1 MKKYFKKNYLSSA
14 CLTIV
19 LLLSSI
25 VAMSLLSFSVK
36 RYTDEF
42 WDQLG
47 MSRQSGDESIRESF
61 LQGYIYNY
69 AAKSA
74 KNIATG
80 NRAAVTRDLLTYTKQ
95 YVSSDAFKK
104 EYEKK
109 RFAGKPSEPQKK
121 VARTREEI
129 RKEIIDETK
138 KAIAE
143 LEKNMPAFT
152 ADVKKTMNEVLV
164 TQKQQ
169 LKDYQDPNSQ
179 IIEIM
184 AEGENMAFE
193 NEWTNYQ
200 QNLKKWE
207 DENPVSPAAFIKKRL
222 QQYLDVVVTV
232 DFTAALK
239 DAGGKK
245 KFVNDTYE
253 RKSNDWKKVYRGG
266 KEVNDVAKAFASA
279 WIKEL

>member
-1 MKKYFKKNYLSSA
+1 MKKYFSKNNLSSA
-14 CLTIV
+14 GLAAM
-19 LLLSSI
+19 LLFSSI
-25 VAMSLLSFSVK
+25 VALSLLSFSVK

-47 MSRQSGDESIRESF
+47 LSRQSGEESIRESF
-61 LQGYIYNY
+61 LQGYIYHY
-69 AAKSA
+69 GARSA
-74 KNIATG
+74 KNIAVG
-80 NRAAVTRDLLTYTKQ
+80 NRAAVTRDLLAYTRQ
-95 YVSSDAFKK
+95 YISSDKFKK

-109 RFAGKPSEPQKK
+109 RMAGKPAEPLKK

-129 RKEIIDETK
+129 RKEMIDETK
-138 KAIAE
+138 KAIDN
-143 LEKNMPAFT
+143 LEKNMATFT

-169 LKDYQDPNSQ
+169 LKDYQDPNNQ
-179 IIEIM
+179 IIEMM
-184 AEGENMAFE
+184 AEGEKIAVE
-193 NEWTNYQ
+193 NEWKNYE

-207 DENPVSPAAFIKKRL
+207 DDNPVNAAVFIKRRL
-222 QQYLDVVVTV
+222 QQYLDIVNTV

-245 KFVNDTYE
+245 KFVNDSYE
-253 RKSNDWKKVYRGG
+253 RKSNDWKKVYRAG
-266 KEVNDVAKAFASA
+266 KEVNDVAKAFAAA

>member
-1 MKKYFKKNYLSSA
+1 MKKYFRKNYLSSA
-14 CLTIV
+14 SLAAV

-25 VAMSLLSFSVK
+25 IANILLSFSVK
-36 RYTDEF
+36 KYANEF

-69 AAKSA
+69 GATSA
-74 KNIATG
+74 KNIAAG

-95 YVSSDAFKK
+95 YISSDAFKK

-109 RFAGKPSEPQKK
+109 RLAGKPWEPQKK
-121 VARTREEI
+121 VVRNREEI
-129 RKEIIDETK
+129 RKEMIDETK

-143 LEKNMPAFT
+143 LEKNMPSFT
-152 ADVKKTMNEVLV
+152 ADVRKTMNEVLV

-179 IIEIM
+179 MIEIM
-184 AEGENMAFE
+184 AEGEKMAFE
-193 NEWTNYQ
+193 NEWKNYQ

-207 DENPVSPAAFIKKRL
+207 DENPVNPAVFIKRRL
-222 QQYLDVVVTV
+222 QQYLDIVNTV
-232 DFTAALK
+232 DFTAVLK

-245 KFVNDTYE
+245 KFVNDSYE
-253 RKSNDWKKVYRGG
+253 RKSNDWKKVFRAGM
-266 KEVNDVAKAFASA
+266 EVNDVAKSFAAA

>member
-1 MKKYFKKNYLSSA
+1 MKKYFRKNHLSSA
-14 CLTIV
+14 ALTAV

-25 VAMSLLSFSVK
+25 VVNILLSFSVK
-36 RYTDEF
+36 KYADEF

-69 AAKSA
+69 GAKSA

-95 YVSSDAFKK
+95 YISSDAFKK

-109 RFAGKPSEPQKK
+109 RLAGKPWEPQKK
-121 VARTREEI
+121 VVRNREEI
-129 RKEIIDETK
+129 RKEMIDETK

-143 LEKNMPAFT
+143 LEKNMPSFT
-152 ADVKKTMNEVLV
+152 PDVKKTMNEVLV

-179 IIEIM
+179 MIEIM
-184 AEGENMAFE
+184 AEGEKMAFE
-193 NEWTNYQ
+193 NEWKNYQ
-200 QNLKKWE
+200 LNLKKWE
-207 DENPVSPAAFIKKRL
+207 DENPVNPAAFIKRRL
-222 QQYLDVVVTV
+222 QQYLDIVNTV

-245 KFVNDTYE
+245 KFVNDSYE
-253 RKSNDWKKVYRGG
+253 RKSYDWKKVFRAGR
-266 KEVNDVAKAFASA
+266 EVNDVAKSFAAA

>member
-1 MKKYFKKNYLSSA
+1 MKKYFRKNYLSSA
-14 CLTIV
+14 SLAAV

-25 VAMSLLSFSVK
+25 IANILLSFSVK
-36 RYTDEF
+36 KYADEF

-69 AAKSA
+69 GATSA
-74 KNIATG
+74 KNIAAG

-95 YVSSDAFKK
+95 YISSDAFKK

-109 RFAGKPSEPQKK
+109 RLAGKPWEPQKK
-121 VARTREEI
+121 VVRNREEI
-129 RKEIIDETK
+129 RKEMIDETK

-143 LEKNMPAFT
+143 LEKNMPSFT
-152 ADVKKTMNEVLV
+152 PDVKKTMNEVLV

-179 IIEIM
+179 MIEIM
-184 AEGENMAFE
+184 AEGEKMAFE
-193 NEWTNYQ
+193 NEWKNYQ
-200 QNLKKWE
+200 LNLKKWE
-207 DENPVSPAAFIKKRL
+207 DENPVNPAVFIKRRL
-222 QQYLDVVVTV
+222 QQYLDIVNTV

-239 DAGGKK
+239 DASGKK
-245 KFVNDTYE
+245 KFVNDSYE
-253 RKSNDWKKVYRGG
+253 RKSNDWKKVFRAGR
-266 KEVNDVAKAFASA
+266 EVNDVAKSFAAA

>member
-1 MKKYFKKNYLSSA
+1 MKKYFRKNYLSSA
-14 CLTIV
+14 SLAAV
-19 LLLSSI
+19 LLLSTI
-25 VAMSLLSFSVK
+25 VANILLSFSVK
-36 RYTDEF
+36 KYADEF

-47 MSRQSGDESIRESF
+47 MSRQSCDESIRESF

-69 AAKSA
+69 GAKSA
-74 KNIATG
+74 KNIIAG

-95 YVSSDAFKK
+95 YISSDAFKK

-109 RFAGKPSEPQKK
+109 RLAGKPWEPQKK
-121 VARTREEI
+121 VVRNREEI
-129 RKEIIDETK
+129 RKEMIDETK

-143 LEKNMPAFT
+143 LEKNMPSFT
-152 ADVKKTMNEVLV
+152 PDVKKTMNEVLV

-179 IIEIM
+179 MIEIM
-184 AEGENMAFE
+184 AEGEKMAFE
-193 NEWTNYQ
+193 NEWKNYQ

-207 DENPVSPAAFIKKRL
+207 DENPVNPAVFIKRRL
-222 QQYLDVVVTV
+222 QQYLDIVNTV
-232 DFTAALK
+232 DFTAVLK

-245 KFVNDTYE
+245 KFVNDSYE
-253 RKSNDWKKVYRGG
+253 RKSNDWKKVFRAGR
-266 KEVNDVAKAFASA
+266 EVNDVAKSFAAA